1 MTLVHYRKPNYCRS
15 NGHTG
20 LRTFNEMVDELLG
33 TESHFDDRSLTPAAN
48 IYESNQEYRI
58 EVAVPGLN
66 RDQIKV
72 TLDDD
77 VLKLHTNVSSE
88 QKKGE
93 HYYKSEFDYSNF
105 ERTFIIPDTV
115 EREKISAKYNDGILH
130 VLLPKREDQI
140 KKGPKEIN
148 IK

>member
-1 MTLVHYRKPNYCRS
+1 MTLIHYRKPSYYRS
-15 NGHTG
+15 NGHKG
-20 LRTFNEMVDELLG
+20 LKTFDEMVDNLLG
-33 TESHFDDRSLTPAAN
+33 AGSHFDDRSVIPAAN

-66 RDQIKV
+66 RDLIKV

-77 VLKLHTNVSSE
+77 VLKLHTSAPSE
-88 QKKGE
+88 QKKE
-93 HYYKSEFDYSNF
+93 DHYDKFEFDYSNF
-105 ERTFIIPDTV
+105 ERTFTIPDSV

-130 VLLPKREDQI
+130 VVLPKREDQI
-140 KKGPKEIN
+140 RKGPKEIN

>member
-20 LRTFNEMVDELLG
+20 LRTFNEMMDEIYG
-33 TESHFDDRSLTPAAN
+33 TGNHFHNRSLTPAAN
-48 IYESNQEYRI
+48 IFESNKEYRI
-58 EVAVPGLN
+58 EVAVPGLK

-77 VLKLHTNVSSE
+77 VLKLHAGVSSE
-88 QKKGE
+88 QKKE
-93 HYYKSEFDYSNF
+93 EDYNRFEFDYSDF
-105 ERTFIIPDTV
+105 ERTFTIPDTV
-115 EREKISAKYNDGILH
+115 EKEKISAKYDDGILQ